1 MSVSDSS
8 IKGKFDELAGKA
20 KQAFGDATGD
30 QTVANRGAAQE
41 VKGHGE
47 QAWGSVK
54 EAVHDSS
61 TGNTTGTGS
70 FSNAGTAV
78 DNDAHDARSSVTST
92 AQNVKDHL
100 RNAVDDLKR

>member
-1 MSVSDSS
+1 MSTSDST

-20 KQAFGDATGD
+20 KQAFGDLTGD
-30 QTVANRGAAQE
+30 QSTANSGAAQE

-54 EAVHDSS
+54 EAVHDSGNSAS
-61 TGNTTGTGS
+61 TDTQTR
-70 FSNAGTAV
+70 A
-78 DNDAHDARSSVTST
+78 DNDAHDARESVTST
-92 AQNVKDHL
+92 SASIKDHV